1 MVEKTKEKMGSFC
14 SVCSSSSLT
23 GGSSFWPRVKNTR
36 RRKSSKVEDSEDESS
51 NYLKKEE
58 REREEIY
65 ESLSKLEPSGKTVFF
80 FFNTKHA
87 KVLCVFLFRLIGIF
101 FQFKKFKL
109 T

>member
-36 RRKSSKVEDSEDESS
+36 RRKSSKVEEEDESS
-51 NYLKKEE
+51 NYLKEE
-58 REREEIY
+58 RERKFTSHCRNLNPLE
-65 ESLSKLEPSGKTVFF
+65 KLFSF

-87 KVLCVFLFRLIGIF
+87 KVLCFFFLFRLIGIF
-101 FQFKKFKL
+101 FQF
-109 T
+109 